1 MIKLQLIN
9 ADIIYD
15 TAIVTSLRFRKGFN
29 CKYNPRMDYAFCLLT
44 LNSSEKWRSPLFGAT
59 CNFNDQILPYSILFL
74 TFINTNVFY
83 LMSFN
88 FHANLLRPWRFP
100 LTTKCPWKTLPNFR
114 CDTWDIHFSEALCT
128 CGRESNLMNRHLRN
142 KSWKPEC
149 VGSFNMGWRIEYTN
163 IRQPMLKLKTH
174 SGFHDLFRFWYV

>member
-1 MIKLQLIN
+1 MWRHCAFGRALI
-9 ADIIYD
+9 ASIIREWIMPFVSSHW
-15 TAIVTSLRFRKGFN
+15 IVLKNGDP
-29 CKYNPRMDYAFCLLT
+29 K
-44 LNSSEKWRSPLFGAT
+44 LFGAT